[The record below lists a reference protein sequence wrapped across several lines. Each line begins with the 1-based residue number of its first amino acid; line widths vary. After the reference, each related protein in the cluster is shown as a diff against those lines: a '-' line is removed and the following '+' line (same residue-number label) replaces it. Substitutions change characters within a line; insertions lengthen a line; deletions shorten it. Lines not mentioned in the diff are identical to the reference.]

1 MVSCNNITGHYFLLI
16 KLGNDRRA
24 AYLRYGICLTVIS
37 MFFYFIATS
46 FAYWQITEH
55 SSPLLLAGIITGH
68 LFLVLSIIGLII
80 AIITCIWCDGR
91 NSPDS
96 PKTCKV
102 FSIIAILGIIPV
114 ISGTLLFLDAG
125 LNSPNVGVVWA
136 AGAIFIVTCFLH
148 CLSCV
153 LLAYSRCHVD

>member
-1 MVSCNNITGHYFLLI
+1 MVSCNDITGHYCLLI
-16 KLGNDRRA
+16 KLENERRA
-24 AYLRYGICLTVIS
+24 ECLGYGICLTVIS
-37 MFFYFIATS
+37 MFLYLIATS
-46 FAYWQITEH
+46 FAYWQIAEH

-68 LFLVLSIIGLII
+68 LFLVLSFIGLIV
-80 AIITCIWCDGR
+80 AIITCVWCDGR
-91 NSPDS
+91 DSPDS

-102 FSIIAILGIIPV
+102 FSIMVILGIIPV

-148 CLSCV
+148 GLSCG
-153 LLAYSRCHVD
+153 LLAYSRCQVD